1 MSNSMNNNVAER
13 NEVEEQE
20 NHLTRKELWRVF
32 RHQLT
37 IRGANNYE
45 RQQNAGF
52 TEAMMPVIEKY
63 YDNDDDKREA
73 YARHMEYFLT
83 NDITSA
89 IPVGI
94 AAAMEER
101 YATKRDIDPDS
112 INAVKTALM
121 GPLAGLG
128 DSLLNGTARPI
139 LASLAIS
146 FVEAGLGW
154 FGPLFF
160 TIGMSIVSLGI
171 RYLGVFEGY
180 KQGVRLVEKIQTSGL
195 ISKISDLAAIAAYT
209 IVGGFIPSLVVIS
222 IPIEIV
228 SGDNVLSIQETLDG
242 LVPGLL
248 GVLYTLL
255 MYWLIT
261 NKKVSATKLI
271 LITMVIGIVGVYLGI
286 LG

>member
-1 MSNSMNNNVAER
+1 MSEAK
-13 NEVEEQE
+13 
-20 NHLTRKELWRVF
+20 LTNKELWRVF

-63 YDNDDDKREA
+63 YDDPEEKKEA

-89 IPVGI
+89 IPVGV

-101 YATKRDIDPDS
+101 YATERDIDPDS

-139 LASLAIS
+139 LAFLTYSPSIGTSTSSVPFNPSAIRTWHP
-146 FVEAGLGW
+146 VENGENP
-154 FGPLFF
+154 F
-160 TIGMSIVSLGI
+160 
-171 RYLGVFEGY
+171 
-180 KQGVRLVEKIQTSGL
+180 
-195 ISKISDLAAIAAYT
+195 
-209 IVGGFIPSLVVIS
+209 
-222 IPIEIV
+222 
-228 SGDNVLSIQETLDG
+228 
-242 LVPGLL
+242 
-248 GVLYTLL
+248 
-255 MYWLIT
+255 
-261 NKKVSATKLI
+261 
-271 LITMVIGIVGVYLGI
+271 
-286 LG
+286 

>member
-1 MSNSMNNNVAER
+1 MTRKRHKGERKDRDMSEAK
-13 NEVEEQE
+13 
-20 NHLTRKELWRVF
+20 LTNKELWRVF

-63 YDNDDDKREA
+63 YDDPEEKKEA

-89 IPVGI
+89 IPVGV

-101 YATKRDIDPDS
+101 YATERDIDPDS

-139 LASLAIS
+139 LAGLAIS
-146 FVEAGLGW
+146 FVSSGLGW
-154 FGPLFF
+154 FGPIFF
-160 TIGMSIVSLGI
+160 VIGMAIVSLGV
-171 RYLGVFEGY
+171 RYLGVFQGY
-180 KQGVRLVEKIQTSGL
+180 KQGVKFVEKIQSSGL
-195 ISKISDLAAIAAYT
+195 ISKISDPSEFHFLFSFLFFYRFMPCQQNKCCTGSNSLAKRMT
-209 IVGGFIPSLVVIS
+209 QPDHFISKHQRK
-222 IPIEIV
+222 EQCQN
-228 SGDNVLSIQETLDG
+228 GRQHNT
-242 LVPGLL
+242 
-248 GVLYTLL
+248 
-255 MYWLIT
+255 
-261 NKKVSATKLI
+261 A
-271 LITMVIGIVGVYLGI
+271 
-286 LG
+286 

>member
-1 MSNSMNNNVAER
+1 MNNNVAER